1 MLKHLSI
8 KNYALI
14 NELEIDFSEGLNII
28 TGETG
33 AGKSILL
40 GGLGLVL
47 GKRADL
53 GQIKDKSKK
62 CVVEATILVKHFNL
76 KELFKNYDLDYEDEL
91 IIRRELLASGKSRAF
106 INDTP
111 VNLEILDSVA
121 SRMIDLHSQNQTSQL
136 GDTNFLFNVIDN
148 YADNENTLSTYTS
161 QYKSFQKIS
170 KEIHQLEAKQAEA
183 NRIQDY
189 NSFLLQELNEITID
203 ENQFADLEEQQSQLE
218 NTELIQ
224 QQIQLSTELIND
236 EQFGALE
243 RLRQVRRA
251 LEDISQFG
259 HSLELLKERV
269 YSVIIELEDVQIELE
284 AQEDRISSDPETL
297 SEIQGII
304 EKVNG
309 LLHKHHVSTFE
320 DLMHIRQKLRD
331 ELETTL
337 DLEERIVAC
346 HKEQKRLIALLN
358 QLAIEISSTRQ
369 KALPN
374 LTKALEAMLKDLG
387 MPDARFNI
395 QLQPLEDFSPNGK
408 DHLNF
413 KFTAN
418 KGVDFNDLKKVASG
432 GEQSRIMLSLK
443 SILAAHTKLPTLI
456 FDEIDTGVSGEVADK
471 IGLLMRKM
479 SHHLQIISISHLPQ
493 IAAKG
498 RVHFKVFKSEEGNL
512 TTTKIKKLN
521 QQERVEEIAQM
532 LGGAKMSTSAIAHAK
547 QLLN

>member
-53 GQIKDKSKK
+53 GQIKDTSKK
-62 CVVEATILVKHFNL
+62 CVVEASIGVKDFKL
-76 KELFKNYDLDYEDEL
+76 KYLFKVYDLDYDDEL

-111 VNLEILDSVA
+111 VNLEILDSIS
-121 SRMIDLHSQNQTSQL
+121 SRLIDLHSQNQTAQL
-136 GDTNFLFNVIDN
+136 GDINYLFSVIDSYAGNDQTISN
-148 YADNENTLSTYTS
+148 YSTH
-161 QYKSFQKIS
+161 YKSFQKIN
-170 KEIHQLEAKQAEA
+170 KEIEQLEAKQAEA
-183 NRIQDY
+183 KRVQDY
-189 NSFLLQELNEITID
+189 NNFLLQELNDITVD
-203 ENQFADLEEQQSQLE
+203 EVQFANLEEQQSQLE

-224 QQIQLSTELIND
+224 QQLQLCSELIND

-251 LEDISQFG
+251 LEDISAFG
-259 HSLELLKERV
+259 HAFESVRDRV
-269 YSVIIELEDVQIELE
+269 NSVVIELEDLQLEIE
-284 AQEDRISSDPETL
+284 AQEGQVVSDPETL
-297 SEIQGII
+297 NEIQGSI
-304 EKVNG
+304 EKVNT
-309 LLHKHHVSTFE
+309 LLHKHHAQSFE
-320 DLMHIRQKLRD
+320 ELMNIRQKLRD

-337 DLEERIVAC
+337 DLQDRIEACYKER
-346 HKEQKRLIALLN
+346 KRLIELLTKM
-358 QLAIEISSTRQ
+358 ADDITATRK
-369 KALPN
+369 KALPG
-374 LTKALEAMLKDLG
+374 LTTALEDMLKDLG
-387 MPDARFNI
+387 MPEARFN
-395 QLQPLEDFSPNGK
+395 LGLKPLDELSFNGR
-408 DHLNF
+408 DRLIF

-418 KGVDFNDLKKVASG
+418 KGVDFKDLKKVASG

-471 IGLLMRKM
+471 IGLLMKRM
-479 SHHLQIISISHLPQ
+479 SSRLQLISISHLPQ

-498 RVHFKVFKSEEGNL
+498 KVHFKVYKSQQNNE
-512 TTTKIKKLN
+512 TTTKIRELN
-521 QQERVEEIAQM
+521 KEERVEEIAQM
-532 LGGAKMSTSAIAHAK
+532 LGGVKMSTSAIAHAK